1 MMNLNPYINIFN
13 GETAPLEKVPLLDF
27 EEFRETFLMLVEK
40 GGRVSS
46 FFGMRSNNNKLR
58 LFAIIARDRKGIMCL
73 FSTEVGAGYPSLTP
87 DCAQAQWFEREIA
100 EQWGV
105 KPEGHP
111 WLKPI
116 RFHHSY
122 DKSRDAWDRK
132 PEEEIL
138 PCVTDFYQVAGE
150 EIHEVAV
157 GPVHAGIIEPGHFR
171 FQCHGETVFNLE
183 ISLGYQHRGIEGK
196 ILGAPSSRTIH
207 LMETAA
213 GDTSIG
219 HALVYCEV
227 IESLAKCRV
236 SLRAQTIRGIL
247 LELERLANHTGD
259 IGAIAN
265 DVGYLPTSS
274 YCGRIRGDFLNITG
288 LICGN
293 RFGRNIIRPG
303 GVSFDIDPE
312 MKKEIMKR
320 LDSAFKDTVNAANL
334 LWDNPSILSRFEE
347 CGTLSTELC
356 QKLGIVGPAARACGV
371 EQDIRY
377 DMPSGIYRFA
387 QIPVSTYHTGDVF
400 SRAFV
405 RILEIRNSVKFIREQ
420 LENLPEGNILEEC
433 GKPQADSVT
442 VSLAEGWRGEIC
454 HTAVTDSEGKLAHY
468 KIVDPSFHNWFGL
481 ANVLKNETIYN
492 FPLCNK
498 SFNLSY
504 CGHDL

>member
-1 MMNLNPYINIFN
+1 MALTPYVNIIN
-13 GETAPLEKVPLLDF
+13 GETVKLGEIPLLDF
-27 EEFRETFLMLVEK
+27 EEFRETVLMLIEK
-40 GGRVSS
+40 GGRISS
-46 FFGMRSNNNKLR
+46 LFGTPSKNGMVKI
-58 LFAIIARDRKGIMCL
+58 FAIIAKDRQGLLCL
-73 FSTEVGAGYPSLTP
+73 FSTEVGESYPSLTP
-87 DCAQAQWFEREIA
+87 DCEQAQWFEREIA

-122 DKSRDAWDRK
+122 NKSRDAWGRK
-132 PEEEIL
+132 PDEEIL
-138 PCVTDFYQVAGE
+138 PSVTDFYQVAGE
-150 EIHEVAV
+150 EIHEVAI

-183 ISLGYQHRGIEGK
+183 ISLGYQHRGVERKLVGGPALK
-196 ILGAPSSRTIH
+196 TIH
-207 LMETAA
+207 VVETAA
-213 GDTSIG
+213 GDTSVG
-219 HALVYCEV
+219 HSIAYCEA
-227 IESLAKCRV
+227 IESLTKCRV

-259 IGAIAN
+259 IGAIAS

-274 YCGRIRGDFLNITG
+274 YCGRTRGDFLNITA

-293 RFGRNIIRPG
+293 RFGRNIVRPG
-303 GVSFDIDPE
+303 GVNFDIEPE
-312 MKKEIMKR
+312 IRNEIKKR

-334 LWDNPSILSRFEE
+334 LWDNPAILGRFEE
-347 CGTLSTELC
+347 CGTLGTELC
-356 QKLGIVGPAARACGV
+356 RKLGMVGPAARACGV
-371 EQDIRY
+371 EQDVRF
-377 DMPSGIYRFA
+377 DLPSGIHRFA

-400 SRAFV
+400 SRVFV
-405 RILEIRNSVKFIREQ
+405 RMLEIRNSVKFIHEQ
-420 LENLPEGNILEEC
+420 LENLPDGKIIEEC
-433 GKPQADSVT
+433 GKAQPDAMT
-442 VSLAEGWRGEIC
+442 VSLTEGWRGEIC

-481 ANVLKNETIYN
+481 ANALKNETIYN

>member
-1 MMNLNPYINIFN
+1 MALTPYVNIIN
-13 GETAPLEKVPLLDF
+13 GETVKLGEIPLLDF
-27 EEFRETFLMLVEK
+27 EEFRETVLMLIEK
-40 GGRVSS
+40 GGRISS
-46 FFGMRSNNNKLR
+46 LFGTPSKNGMVKI
-58 LFAIIARDRKGIMCL
+58 FAIIAKDRQGLLCL
-73 FSTEVGAGYPSLTP
+73 FSTEVGESYPSLTP
-87 DCAQAQWFEREIA
+87 DCEQAQWFEREIA

-122 DKSRDAWDRK
+122 NKSRDAWGRK
-132 PEEEIL
+132 PDEEIL
-138 PCVTDFYQVAGE
+138 PSVTDFYQVAGE
-150 EIHEVAV
+150 EIHEVAI

-183 ISLGYQHRGIEGK
+183 ISLGYQHRGVERKLVGGPALK
-196 ILGAPSSRTIH
+196 TIH
-207 LMETAA
+207 VVETAA
-213 GDTSIG
+213 GDTSVG
-219 HALVYCEV
+219 HSIAYCEA
-227 IESLAKCRV
+227 IESLTKCRV

-259 IGAIAN
+259 IGAIAS

-274 YCGRIRGDFLNITG
+274 YCGRTRGDFLNITA

-293 RFGRNIIRPG
+293 RFGRNIVRPG
-303 GVSFDIDPE
+303 GVNFDIEPE
-312 MKKEIMKR
+312 IINEIQKR

-334 LWDNPSILSRFEE
+334 LWDNPAILGRFEE
-347 CGTLSTELC
+347 CGTLGTELC
-356 QKLGIVGPAARACGV
+356 RKLGMVGPAARACGV
-371 EQDIRY
+371 EQDVRF
-377 DMPSGIYRFA
+377 DLPSGIHRFA

-400 SRAFV
+400 SRVFV
-405 RILEIRNSVKFIREQ
+405 RMLEIRNSVKFIHEQ
-420 LENLPEGNILEEC
+420 LENLPDGKIIEEC
-433 GKPQADSVT
+433 GKAQPDAMT
-442 VSLAEGWRGEIC
+442 VSLTEGWRGEIC

-481 ANVLKNETIYN
+481 ANALKNETIYN

>member
-1 MMNLNPYINIFN
+1 MALLTPYINIFN
-13 GETAPLEKVPLLDF
+13 GETVRLDKVPALDF
-27 EEFRETFLMLVEK
+27 EEFRETVLMLIEK
-40 GGRVSS
+40 GGRISS
-46 FFGMRSNNNKLR
+46 LFGMPSKNGMIRI
-58 LFAIIARDRKGIMCL
+58 FAIIARDRKGILCL
-73 FSTEVGAGYPSLTP
+73 FSTEVGESYTSLTP
-87 DCAQAQWFEREIA
+87 DCEQAQWFEREIA

-105 KPEGHP
+105 KPVGHP

-122 DKSRDAWDRK
+122 DKSRDAWGRK
-132 PEEEIL
+132 PDEEII
-138 PCVTDFYQVAGE
+138 PGVTDFYQIEGE

-183 ISLGYQHRGIEGK
+183 ISLGYQHRGIEQKLIG
-196 ILGAPSSRTIH
+196 GPAPKTIH
-207 LMETAA
+207 LVETAA

-219 HALVYCEV
+219 HSIAYCEAV
-227 IESLAKCRV
+227 ESLAKCRIP
-236 SLRAQTIRGIL
+236 LRAHTIRGIL

-259 IGAIAN
+259 IGAIAS
-265 DVGYLPTSS
+265 DAGYLPTSS

-303 GVSFDIDPE
+303 GVNFDIDPE
-312 MKKEIMKR
+312 MKKEILKR
-320 LDSAFKDTVNAANL
+320 LDDAFNDTLNAANL
-334 LWDNPSILSRFEE
+334 LWDNTSILGRFEE
-347 CGTLSTELC
+347 CGVLGKELC
-356 QKLGIVGPAARACGV
+356 RKLGIVGPAARACGL
-371 EQDIRY
+371 EQDVRF
-377 DMPSGIYRFA
+377 DLPSGIYRFA

-420 LENLPEGNILEEC
+420 LENIPDGGIFEEC
-433 GKPQADSVT
+433 GKPQADSMT

-454 HTAVTDSEGKLAHY
+454 HTAVTDSEGKFDRY

>member
-1 MMNLNPYINIFN
+1 MTLTPYMNIFN
-13 GETAPLEKVPLLDF
+13 GETVPVGKVPSLDL
-27 EEFRETFLMLVEK
+27 EEFRETLLMLIEK
-40 GGRVSS
+40 GGRISS
-46 FFGMRSNNNKLR
+46 LFGTPAENGMLR
-58 LFAIIARDRKGIMCL
+58 IFAIIAKDRQGLLSL
-73 FSTEVGAGYPSLTP
+73 FSTEVGKSYPSFTP
-87 DCAQAQWFEREIA
+87 DCGQAQLFEREIA

-122 DKSRDAWDRK
+122 DKTRDAWDRK
-132 PEEEIL
+132 PDEEIL
-138 PCVTDFYQVAGE
+138 PSVTEFYQVSGE

-183 ISLGYQHRGIEGK
+183 ISLGYQHRGIERKLIG
-196 ILGAPSSRTIH
+196 GPAPKTIH
-207 LMETAA
+207 FIETAA

-219 HALVYCEV
+219 HSIAYCETM
-227 IESLAKCRV
+227 ESLAKCKV
-236 SLRAQTIRGIL
+236 PLRAQTIRGIL

-259 IGAIAN
+259 IGAIAG
-265 DVGYLPTSS
+265 DAGYLPTSS

-303 GVSFDIDPE
+303 GVGFDIDPE
-312 MKKEIMKR
+312 MEKEILKK
-320 LDSAFKDTVNAANL
+320 LDDAFNDTVNAANL
-334 LWDNPSILSRFEE
+334 LWDNPSVLGRFEE
-347 CGTLSTELC
+347 CGILKADLC
-356 QKLGIVGPAARACGV
+356 RKLGTVGPAARASGI
-371 EQDIRY
+371 EQDVRF
-377 DMPSGIYRFA
+377 DLPSGIYRFA
-387 QIPVSTYHTGDVF
+387 QVPVSTYHTGDVF
-400 SRAFV
+400 SRTFV
-405 RILEIRNSVKFIREQ
+405 RILEIRNSVKFIRDQ
-420 LENLPEGNILEEC
+420 LENMPEGKILENC
-433 GKPQADSVT
+433 GKPQADSIT

-454 HTAVTDSEGKLAHY
+454 HTAITNSEGKFAHY
-468 KIVDPSFHNWFGL
+468 KIVDPSFHNWFAV
-481 ANVLKNETIYN
+481 ANVMKNEPIYN